1 MRYIKREWDTSV
13 VIACE
18 CGCGVEEPVFI
29 PEPSVTEANRSR
41 SLACVLKERN
51 EGIPRLEQ
59 LEMLVSA
66 LVKDA
71 QYFGSAI
78 SRIDATLNQVEARF
92 FQEDEDGLVIKDSEN
107 IIHTIP
113 RNVMKKIRK
122 LDMAVGRINTYLQWY
137 DLEEVGRL
145 ERLAKQRLDL
155 ISDLE
160 TELEEKSD
168 DE

>member
-78 SRIDATLNQVEARF
+78 SRIDATIQ
-92 FQEDEDGLVIKDSEN
+92 DGLVIKDSEN

>member
-29 PEPSVTEANRSR
+29 PEVSV
-41 SLACVLKERN
+41 CVLKERDS
-51 EGIPRLEQ
+51 GIPRLEK

-78 SRIDATLNQVEARF
+78 SRIDATIQ
-92 FQEDEDGLVIKDSEN
+92 DGLVTKDSEN

-113 RNVMKKIRK
+113 RNVMAKIRK
-122 LDMAVGRINTYLQWY
+122 LDMAVGRINTYLH
-137 DLEEVGRL
+137 LTAIPFSKSG
-145 ERLAKQRLDL
+145 
-155 ISDLE
+155 E
-160 TELEEKSD
+160 TELGEKSD